1 MEDDD
6 ASLILQFENAVMD
19 TIQDDKELATFFVSY
34 QDARKR
40 LLEKTRSRGFW
51 PPRPFKGGKKGKGK
65 ASKGNPKDFLV
76 ACQFLAPFVRPTGT
90 LESRAPQRENIHEQ
104 RLQSDPHVGG
114 RRVELLL
121 Q

>member
-19 TIQDDKELATFFVSY
+19 TIQDDKALATFFVSY
-34 QDARKR
+34 QAARKR

-65 ASKGNPKDFLV
+65 GIKGKSKGLPRRLPIPRAVCAANRDIGK
-76 ACQFLAPFVRPTGT
+76 QSAPTRKHP
-90 LESRAPQRENIHEQ
+90 
-104 RLQSDPHVGG
+104 
-114 RRVELLL
+114 
-121 Q
+121 